1 MNYAGHYQRLIDR
14 ARGRNLDGYR
24 ERHHV
29 IPRCMGGT
37 NAAANI
43 VELTAA
49 EHYVAHQLLAK
60 MHPERPGLLYAAVRM
75 AKQCTGSR
83 AFSWLRIRAAHASAI
98 KFANR
103 EFSDEHRKRIS
114 NALVGRKLSDE
125 TRRKLSNSKRGVGV
139 HSEAHLS
146 ALSVKMKGNSYA
158 KGAVRS
164 AEFKRHLSELWTGK
178 RKSPETR
185 EKMSLAQIG
194 NDKWKH
200 RDVIKAIEA
209 PFRGQPLK

>member
-1 MNYAGHYQRLIDR
+1 MNYAEHYTRLIER
-14 ARGRNLDGYR
+14 ARARRLSGYR

-60 MHPERPGLLYAAVRM
+60 MHPERPGLTYAAVRM

-83 AFSWLRIRAAHASAI
+83 AFSWLRIKAAKASAI

-103 EFSDEHRKRIS
+103 KFSDEHRKRIS
-114 NALVGRKLSDE
+114 IALVGRKLSNE
-125 TRRKLSNSKRGVGV
+125 SRQKLSKSKRGVKI
-139 HSEAHLS
+139 HSEIHLS
-146 ALSVKMKGNSYA
+146 ALAEKMKGNSCA
-158 KGAVRS
+158 KGSVRS
-164 AEFKRHLSELWTGK
+164 VEFKRHLSEIWKGL

-185 EKMSLAQIG
+185 ARMSLAQKG
-194 NDKWKH
+194 NSKWRH
-200 RDVIKAIEA
+200 RSNAPAIEEPYPKYA
-209 PFRGQPLK
+209 A